1 MDYLFFKDSLQ
12 QFFSK
17 KGNKP
22 DRSKLEQ
29 TEKNPQKVKK
39 FFEFSWRT
47 LAKGSPF
54 SFDWNL

>member
-1 MDYLFFKDSLQ
+1 MEYLFFKDSLQ
-12 QFFSK
+12 WFFSK

-29 TEKNPQKVKK
+29 TEKNPQNVKK
-39 FFEFSWRT
+39 FFEFSCRT

-54 SFDWNL
+54 